1 MDHSTFSGFPT
12 FLERAAK
19 ELGLDTSH
27 ARATPPTALAA
38 MANLCAQASTASP
51 ANAPAIL
58 KEAAGFRDRL
68 LVAAKAAELMLDEV
82 EQASMPG
89 TGPTPAPS
97 PAPQPRHDGDTLRPR
112 PIRPSNRPTSHRP

>member
-1 MDHSTFSGFPT
+1 LDHSTFSGFPA

-51 ANAPAIL
+51 AHAPAIL
-58 KEAAGFRDRL
+58 KEAASFRDRL
-68 LVAAKAAELMLDEV
+68 LVAARAAELMLDEV
-82 EQASMPG
+82 ERASMLDAG
-89 TGPTPAPS
+89 TTPT
-97 PAPQPRHDGDTLRPR
+97 PQPRHDEGTGRPR
-112 PIRPSNRPTSHRP
+112 PSRPSNRPTSHRP